1 MVIPPFLFMII
12 VCSLH
17 DLESVCSSVKPSH
30 IISVIDPGYEPKSPK
45 EVQNHLILNF
55 DDIVTISEDNTI
67 YRLPGN
73 TNNSAV
79 WSAESGYGFVRQ
91 SSANHSLIVE
101 KRNSLPQYDRS
112 LGLIQYGKGEPS
124 VPGYYSVR
132 GEVEKAYAA
141 IINGED
147 IKSTL
152 DALNDEAN
160 AILADATAQ

>member
-1 MVIPPFLFMII
+1 MGDTGDVDRMVATYQWMKF
-12 VCSLH
+12 
-17 DLESVCSSVKPSH
+17 
-30 IISVIDPGYEPKSPK
+30 ISNSD
-45 EVQNHLILNF
+45 
-55 DDIVTISEDNTI
+55 
-67 YRLPGN
+67 
-73 TNNSAV
+73 NSAV
-79 WSAESGYGFVRQ
+79 WSTESGYGFVRQ
-91 SSANHSLIVE
+91 SSANHPLIVE
-101 KRNSLPQYDRS
+101 KRKSLPQYDRS

-152 DALNDEAN
+152 DALIDEAN

>member
-1 MVIPPFLFMII
+1 MGDTGGVDRMVATYQWMKF
-12 VCSLH
+12 
-17 DLESVCSSVKPSH
+17 
-30 IISVIDPGYEPKSPK
+30 IS
-45 EVQNHLILNF
+45 
-55 DDIVTISEDNTI
+55 
-67 YRLPGN
+67 N

-79 WSAESGYGFVRQ
+79 WSTESGYGFVRT
-91 SSANHSLIVE
+91 SSANHELIVE

-141 IINGED
+141 IINGDD